1 MRVLLHFDFFVILIF
16 CSLYIVLPTLRSS
29 HFITDTYSNTNKEPC
44 KIEKTYST
52 PKTTR
57 KDKAKERKKPK
68 MSFFNELQAAGDKC
82 KCVNYFLWAAF
93 GFGIIKLTTFVLR
106 FLSLIFDIFLLPS
119 TDYSKYGAGKGSY
132 CVITGASDGIG
143 KEFARQMAAKKFNLL
158 LVSRTLS
165 KLEALKEEL
174 QKEFGVTVKVL
185 AFDVS
190 LDDNANYSLLQKT
203 CEELPVTV
211 LINNVGQSHSI
222 PVPFLETEEKEM
234 RDIITINNTATLLIT
249 QSVASSIIRQTSNG
263 KTRGLILTMGSF
275 GGLVPTPLLAT
286 YSGSKSFLQN
296 WSSALAGEL
305 KPMNVDVEIVLSY
318 LVTSAM
324 SKIKRSSAMIPNPRS
339 FVQSTL
345 SSVGRRSGAQE
356 RFASVTPYW
365 SHAIY
370 HFIIEETVGVY
381 SKLVNSINY
390 GFHHSIRQ
398 RAIRK
403 AQRQA
408 KSQ

>member
-1 MRVLLHFDFFVILIF
+1 MA
-16 CSLYIVLPTLRSS
+16 
-29 HFITDTYSNTNKEPC
+29 FI
-44 KIEKTYST
+44 
-52 PKTTR
+52 
-57 KDKAKERKKPK
+57 
-68 MSFFNELQAAGDKC
+68 NELQAVGTKSKC
-82 KCVNYFLWAAF
+82 ANYFLWTAF
-93 GFGIIKLTTFVLR
+93 GFGVVKLTTFVLR
-106 FLSLIFDIFLLPS
+106 FLSLIFDMFLLPP
-119 TDYSKYGAGKGSY
+119 TDYSKYGAGQGSY

-174 QKEFGVTVKVL
+174 QEKFGVTVRVL

-190 LDDNANYSLLQKT
+190 LDDNANYASLQKV
-203 CEELPVTV
+203 CNELPVTV

-222 PVPFLETEEKEM
+222 PVPFLETEEKEL

-249 QSVASSIIRQTSNG
+249 QSVASSIVRHASKGN
-263 KTRGLILTMGSF
+263 TRGLILTMGSF

-305 KPMNVDVEIVLSY
+305 KPANVDVEIVLSY

-324 SKIKRSSAMIPNPRS
+324 SKIKRSSVMIPNPQN
-339 FVQSTL
+339 FVKSTL

-356 RFASVTPYW
+356 RFANLTPYW
-365 SHAIY
+365 SHALY
-370 HFIIEETVGVY
+370 HFIIEETLGVY

-390 GFHHSIRQ
+390 GFHSSIRQ

-403 AQRQA
+403 AQRMA